1 MVHKKDR
8 SNSKQRNARMKFV
21 VLTLLSLASCV
32 SVFAQ
37 SPYQASLPYQGY
49 QNSRPQFLPVAPS
62 QQYQPVL
69 YSPYF
74 PNQRPADPSQP
85 GMSSMSPGQ
94 YTLTNLSTG
103 QAIYVTIT
111 PQGQMYTGGPAPA
124 NMADAQQ
131 QASSQIQPSQSVQQ
145 PQSKFGFLKGI
156 LEEGLGAA
164 SSMGY

>member
-1 MVHKKDR
+1 
-8 SNSKQRNARMKFV
+8 MKEFL
-21 VLTLLSLASCV
+21 VLGLLLLSCTPAFS
-32 SVFAQ
+32 Q
-37 SPYQASLPYQGY
+37 YPYQASLPYQGY
-49 QNSRPQFLPVAPS
+49 QSGRPQFLPVGPAQP
-62 QQYQPVL
+62 YQAQP

-74 PNQRPADPSQP
+74 PSQRVDPSQP
-85 GMSSMSPGQ
+85 GVSSMPPGQ

-131 QASSQIQPSQSVQQ
+131 NANSTIQPSQPLQQ
-145 PQSKFGFLKGI
+145 PSSKFGFLKGL
-156 LEEGLGAA
+156 LEDGIGAA